1 MFDVP
6 CPPDVT
12 TFAAGLFILRSSSNP
27 TLSPQRPGATG
38 NPSPGIVEVIMTKW
52 TLSIAIILIGCALFL
67 IPGVFSQP
75 GIEGNDEVSA
85 AVVPLETVLEELLNP
100 GATTEQPAADTGQ
113 EPDVS
118 PSGTGVV
125 AAETADASEAPDYAT
140 VFPGVTVQRI
150 DFAIAAEDWSLMIEE
165 VSGTEMGMPA
175 MGMRNES
182 PASAQRPQANA
193 RPPMG
198 AEQPARPGEPPMAGA
213 MPGGFDMLANQ
224 TTDASVSYVPCT
236 VRFQGQTWEDVGIR
250 FKGNSTLRNA
260 TGSGSL
266 KYPFHLD
273 FDEFEDANPAVL
285 NQRFFGFDDLSLGN
299 LSIDA
304 SYVRQYVAAEIF
316 RTFGVPTP
324 EVAFYQVY
332 LDIGGGEQFLGLY
345 TMTETPDD
353 AFLDEFF
360 GSSSG
365 NLYKPQGGS
374 ANWASFE
381 EADFEKKSN
390 EQEADWSDLEAVF
403 EALHASRDDA
413 AAWRAGLESVFDVD
427 GFLQWLAI
435 NRLIGNWDSYGQMPQ
450 NYYLYT
456 SPDGIVHWIPWDL
469 NESFAPRTGSST
481 SIDLSSVGDG
491 WPLISYVI
499 SDPVYQDVYNT
510 YVLEALESVFS
521 QEFTE
526 TLIRETFDA
535 IAPFLVD
542 ESGDLSPYSFS
553 GTLADSE
560 SAMGGVVEVAA
571 AQSSKAHN
579 YIDAQ
584 DTELADIIIT
594 EIHYNPSP
602 EQGLDERYEFL
613 ELYNDGD
620 MPVDLSGWQVDDG
633 VVCSIPDGTVLEPG
647 GHLVIAADADSYAH
661 LDCQVL
667 AWEEGKLSNGGETLR
682 LVDEEGFWVDCVAY
696 DDEGVWCDDADGNGP
711 SLELV
716 DASLPNHIAAH
727 WQASQSSGGTPGT

>member
-1 MFDVP
+1 
-6 CPPDVT
+6 
-12 TFAAGLFILRSSSNP
+12 
-27 TLSPQRPGATG
+27 
-38 NPSPGIVEVIMTKW
+38 MTKW
-52 TLSIAIILIGCALFL
+52 ILAIVIILVGCSLFL

-75 GIEGNDEVSA
+75 DIEGSGEVSA
-85 AVVPLETVLEELLNP
+85 AVDPLETVLEELLNS
-100 GATTEQPAADTGQ
+100 GATTDQPAAGTGQ
-113 EPDVS
+113 EPNVSTFTTGFDSTETTDV
-118 PSGTGVV
+118 P
-125 AAETADASEAPDYAT
+125 EDEDYAT
-140 VFPGVTVQRI
+140 VFPGVAVQRI
-150 DFAIAAEDWSLMIEE
+150 DFAIAAEDWSLMVEE
-165 VSGTEMGMPA
+165 VADAGMGMPG

-182 PASAQRPQANA
+182 PALAQRPQANS

-198 AEQPARPGEPPMAGA
+198 AEQPAMPGEPPIAGTR
-213 MPGGFDMLANQ
+213 PGGPDMFAGE
-224 TTDASVSYVPCT
+224 TADASLRYVPCT
-236 VRFQGQTWEDVGIR
+236 VRFQGQIWEDVGIR

-260 TGSGSL
+260 ASSGSL

-299 LSIDA
+299 MSIDA
-304 SYVRQYVAAEIF
+304 SYVRQYVAAEIL

-374 ANWASFE
+374 ADWASFD
-381 EADFEKKSN
+381 EASFEKKSN
-390 EQEADWSDLEAVF
+390 EEEADWSDLEAVF
-403 EALHASRDDA
+403 DALHASRADG

-427 GFLQWLAI
+427 GFLRWLAI
-435 NRLIGNWDSYGQMPQ
+435 NRLIGNWDSYGEMPQ

-469 NESFAPRTGSST
+469 NESFASRTGAST
-481 SIDLSSVGDG
+481 SIDLSGVGDS

-499 SDPVYQDVYNT
+499 SDPVYHDVYDS

-521 QEFTE
+521 QESTE

-553 GTLADSE
+553 GTLANSRA
-560 SAMGGVVEVAA
+560 AMEGVVEVAA
-571 AQSSKAHN
+571 SQFAEACT
-579 YIDAQ
+579 YIDVQAA
-584 DTELADIIIT
+584 ELADVIMT

-602 EQGLDERYEFL
+602 DQGLDEHYEFL
-613 ELYNDGD
+613 ELYNNSET
-620 MPVDLSGWQVDDG
+620 PVDLSGWQIDDG
-633 VVCSIPDGTVLEPG
+633 IVCSISDGTVLEPG
-647 GHLVIAADADSYAH
+647 GYLVIAANVDSYAH
-661 LDCQVL
+661 LDCQVV
-667 AWEEGKLSNGGETLR
+667 AWESGKLSNGGETLR
-682 LVDEEGFWVDCVAY
+682 LVDEEGFWVDCVTY
-696 DDEGVWCDDADGNGP
+696 NNEGVWCDEADGNGP
-711 SLELV
+711 SLEFV
-716 DASLPNHIAAH
+716 DVNSPNHIAAH
-727 WQASQSSGGTPGT
+727 WEASQAVGGTPGY